1 MRPGGER
8 GQSTIELALCLP
20 VVALVLAAA
29 VEIALLGGDQLR
41 LWHAAREAARTA
53 VVDPDP
59 AAVYA
64 AVQRSGLE
72 GVRVMVSP
80 AAGHRVAGR
89 PLTVTLA
96 YGPAHGIPLLRNV
109 LAPLTIEA
117 STTMR
122 IEVP

>member
-1 MRPGGER
+1 MRPLGEW
-8 GQSTIELALCLP
+8 GQSTVELALCLP
-20 VVALVLAAA
+20 VVALVLTA
-29 VEIALLGGDQLR
+29 VIEVVLLGGDQVR

-59 AAVYA
+59 AAVSD
-64 AVQRSGLE
+64 VVRRSGLD
-72 GVRVMVSP
+72 GVRVQVSP
-80 AAGHRVAGR
+80 EAAHRVAGV
-89 PLTVTLA
+89 PLTVTLS
-96 YGPAHGIPLLRNV
+96 YGPAHGIPLLRTV